1 MLTTSISISE
11 TNHAFIKAHAKQTG
25 VSFSQAIVT
34 LALQALPDKNNAAFA
49 AAVGESVRHVVRGE
63 INYLLA
69 PLAAMGK
76 MAATEAGA
84 AHLLTEEI
92 VRFWLREAARQ
103 STTTDEFIEAHLLSM
118 EQATFT
124 DYEIAV
130 ERLLRTA
137 VQHSQHR
144 LRYRL
149 EQVKDKATKSAKRQS
164 PKRAIGDS
172 AGEDDTSTTT

>member
-1 MLTTSISISE
+1 MLKTSISISE
-11 TNHAFIKAHAKQTG
+11 TNHAFIKAYAKQTG

-49 AAVGESVRHVVRGE
+49 AAVGESVRHVVRAE
-63 INYLLA
+63 INHSLA
-69 PLAAMGK
+69 PLATMGT

-84 AHLLTEEI
+84 SHLLAQEI

-103 STTTDEFIEAHLLSM
+103 STTTDEFVEAHLLSM

-124 DYEIAV
+124 DYEMAV
-130 ERLLRTA
+130 DRLLRTA
-137 VQHSQHR
+137 AERSQHR

-149 EQVKDKATKSAKRQS
+149 KRVRGKTIKAARGQA
-164 PKRAIGDS
+164 PERALGD
-172 AGEDDTSTTT
+172 GMGDGDTPTT